1 MTSVDVERLFS
12 WGQLLLSHVC
22 SRLSVKSTQV
32 LLCLG
37 TWSELQL
44 VKDEDVKKVT
54 ELPDVAE
61 DVELKNCWDSL
72 T

>member
-1 MTSVDVERLFS
+1 MTSVDVECLFS
-12 WGQLLLSHVC
+12 QGQLLLSHVC
-22 SRLSVKSTQV
+22 SHLSVESTWA

-44 VKDEDVKKVT
+44 IKDEDVKKVT
-54 ELPDVAE
+54 ELPDVAK
-61 DVELKNCWDSL
+61 DVELENCWDSL